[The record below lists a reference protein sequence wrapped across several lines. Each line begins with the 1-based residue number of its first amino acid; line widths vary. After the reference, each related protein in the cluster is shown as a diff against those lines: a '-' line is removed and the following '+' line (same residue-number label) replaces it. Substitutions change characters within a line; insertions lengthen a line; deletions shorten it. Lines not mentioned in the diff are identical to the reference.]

1 MKWLI
6 PARQEQLIRFLR
18 LQSWVGK
25 VVLLVPLRGTGHSLT
40 RDSAWGSGVRDRLC
54 RETCF
59 MQHGL
64 GARENSCLCV
74 SIIPVRCSQLISKA
88 MCLLRPCT
96 HSILALFLIAASLL
110 NVPND

>member
-1 MKWLI
+1 
-6 PARQEQLIRFLR
+6 
-18 LQSWVGK
+18 
-25 VVLLVPLRGTGHSLT
+25 
-40 RDSAWGSGVRDRLC
+40 
-54 RETCF
+54 